1 MPGAHNKMLPA
12 SSPCG
17 DEDNFGLLLHFV
29 RQGLI
34 KHLEQALAAQD
45 LGVNFTQYRVLKM
58 LANVPRL
65 SASELAR
72 RLEHDAG
79 ALTRLLD
86 KMQERGFLQR
96 QSCPEDRRSI
106 EISLTDAGRAL
117 SRPLRAVS
125 EQLTEFALSDLSDA
139 EKTSLMAL
147 LRRVRT
153 TLEK

>member
-1 MPGAHNKMLPA
+1 MANPPNEPLPA
-12 SSPCG
+12 CCG
-17 DEDNFGLLLHFV
+17 DDDNNFGLLLHFL

-34 KHLEQALAAQD
+34 KHLEHALADQD
-45 LGVNFTQYRVLKM
+45 LGLNFTQYRVLKM
-58 LANVPRL
+58 LSNVPHI

-86 KMQERGFLQR
+86 KMQERGFLR
-96 QSCPEDRRSI
+96 RHACAEDRRSV

-117 SRPLRAVS
+117 SRPLRSIS
-125 EQLTEFALSDLSDA
+125 EQLTAYALSDLSDD
-139 EKTSLMAL
+139 EKVLLMTL

-153 TLEK
+153 TLEQ

>member
-1 MPGAHNKMLPA
+1 MANPPNEPLPA
-12 SSPCG
+12 CCG
-17 DEDNFGLLLHFV
+17 DDDNNFGLLLHFL
-29 RQGLI
+29 RQGMI
-34 KHLEQALAAQD
+34 KHLEHALADQD
-45 LGVNFTQYRVLKM
+45 LGLNFTQYRVLKM
-58 LANVPRL
+58 LSNVPHI

-86 KMQERGFLQR
+86 KMQERGFLR
-96 QSCPEDRRSI
+96 RHACAEDRRSV

-117 SRPLRAVS
+117 SRPLRTVS

-139 EKTSLMAL
+139 EKSTLMTL

>member
-1 MPGAHNKMLPA
+1 MEPENTLILTLDTGPVTIKLRPDLAPGHV
-12 SSPCG
+12 
-17 DEDNFGLLLHFV
+17 E
-29 RQGLI
+29 RI
-34 KHLEQALAAQD
+34 K
-45 LGVNFTQYRVLKM
+45 
-58 LANVPRL
+58 
-65 SASELAR
+65 ELAR

-96 QSCPEDRRSI
+96 QSCQEDRRSV

-117 SRPLRAVS
+117 SRPLRTVS
-125 EQLTEFALSDLSDA
+125 EQLTEFALSDLSDT
-139 EKTSLMAL
+139 EKSTLMAL